1 VHLCSQSAAQK
12 RTIREFF
19 MNQATVSKKMDTL
32 KEQLDTTKK
41 LWWLHD
47 SYWHATIIKGY
58 LEKLALR
65 KPAD

>member
-1 VHLCSQSAAQK
+1 
-12 RTIREFF
+12 
-19 MNQATVSKKMDTL
+19 MNQATVSKKMNSF
-32 KEQLDTTKK
+32 KEQLNTTKK

-47 SYWHATIIKGY
+47 SYWHATIIIGY

>member
-1 VHLCSQSAAQK
+1 VHLCSQSAEQK

-19 MNQATVSKKMDTL
+19 MNQAMGLRKRDTV
-32 KEQLDTTKK
+32 KEQLNTTKK
-41 LWWLHD
+41 IWWLHD

-65 KPAD
+65 